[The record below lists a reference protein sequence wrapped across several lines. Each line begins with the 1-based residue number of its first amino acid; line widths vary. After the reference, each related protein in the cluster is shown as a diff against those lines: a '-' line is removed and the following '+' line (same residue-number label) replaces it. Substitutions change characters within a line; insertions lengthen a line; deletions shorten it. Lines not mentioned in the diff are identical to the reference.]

1 MDISGLVTQDNSEKG
16 VWTQVEIYGKKQ
28 DFDVCVLGADSD
40 AVVLYKRRKEIE
52 AQRIVG
58 SLFGKKD
65 DDETRIETAD
75 DIRGQSVEDAVVRLA
90 GVRSRDGSPLMLQG
104 VELKSDNASYR
115 LLCEKIP
122 DMVQFIVGFSNRR
135 SNFLDG
141 RKNS

>member
-90 GVRSRDGSPLMLQG
+90 GVRSRDDSPLMLQG

-122 DMVQFIVGFSNRR
+122 DMIQFIVGFSNRR

-141 RKNS
+141 RKSS

>member
-90 GVRSRDGSPLMLQG
+90 GVRSRDGDPLMLQG
-104 VELKSDNASYR
+104 VELKSDSASYR

-122 DMVQFIVGFSNRR
+122 DIIQFVVGFSNRR
-135 SNFLDG
+135 ANFLDC
-141 RKNS
+141 RKSS

>member
-52 AQRIVG
+52 AQRLVG
-58 SLFGKKD
+58 SLLGKKD

-90 GVRSRDGSPLMLQG
+90 GVRSRDDKPLTLQG

-122 DMVQFIVGFSNRR
+122 DIIQFVVGFSNRR
-135 SNFLDG
+135 ANFLDG
-141 RKNS
+141 RKSS

>member
-16 VWTQVEIYGKKQ
+16 VWTQVELYGKKQ

-75 DIRGQSVEDAVVRLA
+75 DIREQAVEDAVVRLA
-90 GVRSRDGSPLMLQG
+90 GIRSRDGEPLTLQG

-122 DMVQFIVGFSNRR
+122 DIIQFVVGFSNRR

-141 RKNS
+141 RKSS